1 MYNTASIDTVAR
13 ALVDL
18 LGFFSSPQRVD
29 LLLKEAGVVLDRALV
44 PLLVGIATRGTLSV
58 AALADQVGR
67 DSTTVSRQIAKL
79 EQLGLI
85 AKIPGETDRRI
96 RMVTLAPAGEALAR
110 SVAAARQRLLARA
123 LAAWSED
130 DLGDLGRLNAKFV
143 ESLAYAVQA
152 GSEAERG

>member
-1 MYNTASIDTVAR
+1 MHNTGNIDTVAR

-29 LLLKEAGVVLDRALV
+29 LLLKEADVVLDRALV
-44 PLLVGIATRGTLSV
+44 PLLVAIATRGTLSV

-67 DSTTVSRQIAKL
+67 DSTTVSRQLAKL
-79 EQLGLI
+79 AQLGLV
-85 AKIPGETDRRI
+85 AKGAGESDRRI
-96 RMVTLAPAGEALAR
+96 RMVTLSPAGDGLAR
-110 SVAAARQRLLARA
+110 SVAAARRRLLARA

-130 DLGDLGRLNAKFV
+130 DLADLGRLNARFV
-143 ESLAYAVQA
+143 ESLAHAAQA

>member
-1 MYNTASIDTVAR
+1 MYNTGSIDTVAR

-29 LLLKEAGVVLDRALV
+29 LLLKEADVVLDRALV
-44 PLLVGIATRGTLSV
+44 PLLVAIATRGTLSV

-67 DSTTVSRQIAKL
+67 DSTTVSRQLAKL
-79 EQLGLI
+79 AQLGLV
-85 AKIPGETDRRI
+85 AKGAGESDRRI
-96 RMVTLAPAGEALAR
+96 RMVTLSPAGEGLAR

-130 DLGDLGRLNAKFV
+130 DLADLGRLNARFV
-143 ESLAYAVQA
+143 ESLAHAAQA

>member
-1 MYNTASIDTVAR
+1 MGLR
-13 ALVDL
+13 GFFGGRQGVDVLRKGGGVVRDRGRVRL
-18 LGFFSSPQRVD
+18 LGGSGR
-29 LLLKEAGVVLDRALV
+29 
-44 PLLVGIATRGTLSV
+44 RGTLGVGAV
-58 AALADQVGR
+58 AEQVGR

-130 DLGDLGRLNAKFV
+130 DLADLGRLNAKFV
-143 ESLAYAVQA
+143 ESLAHAAQA

>member
-123 LAAWSED
+123 LAARGG
-130 DLGDLGRLNAKFV
+130 GDLCVL
-143 ESLAYAVQA
+143 
-152 GSEAERG
+152 

>member
-143 ESLAYAVQA
+143 ESLARAAQA

>member
-110 SVAAARQRLLARA
+110 SVAAARQRFLARA

-130 DLGDLGRLNAKFV
+130 DL
-143 ESLAYAVQA
+143 
-152 GSEAERG
+152 

>member
-85 AKIPGETDRRI
+85 AKIPGETDRDRK
-96 RMVTLAPAGEALAR
+96 
-110 SVAAARQRLLARA
+110 SV
-123 LAAWSED
+123 
-130 DLGDLGRLNAKFV
+130 V
-143 ESLAYAVQA
+143 
-152 GSEAERG
+152 

>member
-1 MYNTASIDTVAR
+1 VYNTGSIDTVAH

-29 LLLKEAGVVLDRALV
+29 LLLKEADVVLDRALV
-44 PLLVGIATRGTLSV
+44 PLLVAIATRGTLSV

-67 DSTTVSRQIAKL
+67 DSTTVSRQLAKL
-79 EQLGLI
+79 AQLGLV
-85 AKIPGETDRRI
+85 AKGTGDSDRRI
-96 RMVTLAPAGEALAR
+96 RMVTLSPAGEGLAR

-130 DLGDLGRLNAKFV
+130 DLADLGRLNARFV
-143 ESLAYAVQA
+143 ESLAPAAQA

>member
-1 MYNTASIDTVAR
+1 VYNTGSIDTVAR

-29 LLLKEAGVVLDRALV
+29 LLLKEADVVLDRALV
-44 PLLVGIATRGTLSV
+44 PLLVAIATRGTLSV

-67 DSTTVSRQIAKL
+67 DSTTVSRQLAKL
-79 EQLGLI
+79 AQLGLV
-85 AKIPGETDRRI
+85 AKGTGDSDRRI
-96 RMVTLAPAGEALAR
+96 RMVTLSPVGEGLAR

-130 DLGDLGRLNAKFV
+130 DLADLGRLNARFV
-143 ESLAYAVQA
+143 ESLAHAAQA

>member
-1 MYNTASIDTVAR
+1 MYNTANIDTVAR

-29 LLLKEAGVVLDRALV
+29 LLLEEAGVVLDRALV

-143 ESLAYAVQA
+143 ESLARAAQA